1 MTTAATRA
9 RSRSASTRSPRSRS
23 APNATRVYTGATN
36 SLDPQSTMPGDVA
49 TFARNPATGALSWL
63 GCQTRRAAITDVR
76 PLPHSS
82 AVLVSTLYGD
92 RGLGVAGGSLDLYR
106 PKPGGVLTRVRQL
119 ACVAHAPCP
128 IPYYSD
134 PARLAVTPDGATV
147 YVGMI
152 FAGLTV
158 LRHGAH
164 GVQRSARPGRMH
176 RFRHP
181 LHASARVRAR
191 GG

>member
-1 MTTAATRA
+1 M
-9 RSRSASTRSPRSRS
+9 
-23 APNATRVYTGATN
+23 
-36 SLDPQSTMPGDVA
+36 A
-49 TFARNPATGALSWL
+49 TFARNRATGALSWL

-82 AVLVSTLYGD
+82 DVLVSALYGN

-106 PKPGGVLTRVRQL
+106 PRAGGVLSRVRQL

-128 IPYYSD
+128 IPYYTD
-134 PARLAVTPDGATV
+134 PARLAVAPDGDTV

-152 FAGLTV
+152 LAGLTV

-164 GVQRSARPGRMH
+164 GVSDLPGR
-176 RFRHP
+176 
-181 LHASARVRAR
+181 AGCIVSATQFMPPRGCAR
-191 GG
+191 QGAEIGADMVISPDGRDLYVGTLGPSRTRYYQGGVETFAIMR